1 VSIPPGR
8 WLVRI
13 KDRQAGIL
21 PGLVLVVAMGLAPAS
36 IRAQSNYTVVDSLP
50 LRAQSLEQ
58 AGKWNDALQLW
69 CKVYS
74 QDRQNDEAHKHIQ
87 TCLRR
92 IFQTQRQTDK
102 SLRERVLS
110 LSHSQALALYSE
122 VLTTLQAAYVDRAK
136 VAPERLFQQGLD
148 EFLLALNDA
157 NFRKLHM
164 PGVRDREVQDFQK
177 RLKEFMVLRTVD
189 SVPDAVQLVRQIA
202 TTARRDLQIAQTS
215 VIVLEFIGGAC
226 NSLDEYSAYLSPAE
240 LLAETRAVSESS
252 VVDAF
257 LKDGIGYF
265 RISHFRDTTA
275 DEIDAAI
282 ASMKM
287 EMQDMGVRALV
298 MDLRGNTGG
307 LFSAAVQVV
316 ERFVPEGVIV
326 STQGQLDEFN
336 KVINTG
342 GRMNVIDLPLI
353 VLVDGQTAS
362 AAEILAGAFRDHQ
375 RATLVGETTFGKG
388 SIQRILHFQTAEEA
402 DATGKPKLRTGGMRI
417 TLARFCTPNGQAV
430 NGAGVNPHVVEQ
442 DKSRQLEAA
451 MEQASRYVSV
461 MPPR

>member
-1 VSIPPGR
+1 M
-8 WLVRI
+8 RI

-226 NSLDEYSAYLSPAE
+226 NSLDEYTSYLSPAD
-240 LLAETRAVSESS
+240 LMAEAEMAMTAS
-252 VVDAF
+252 VVDAAP
-257 LKDGIGYF
+257 LKDGIGYL
-265 RISHFRDTTA
+265 RITHFRDTTPEEL
-275 DEIDAAI
+275 DSAI
-282 ASMKM
+282 AALKL
-287 EMQDMGVRALV
+287 EMPQGLRALV

-307 LFSAAVQVV
+307 LFSSAVQVV
-316 ERFVPEGVIV
+316 ERFVPAGVIA

-336 KVINTG
+336 KVISTNV
-342 GRMNVIDLPLI
+342 RMNNVLDVPLI
-353 VLVDGQTAS
+353 VLVDARTAS
-362 AAEILAGAFRDHQ
+362 AAEVLAGAFRDHQ
-375 RATLVGETTFGKG
+375 RATLVGVATYGKG
-388 SIQRILHFQTAEEA
+388 SIQRVLQFQTAEEV
-402 DATGKPKLRTGGMRI
+402 DDSGKPRPRTGGIRI
-417 TLARFCTPNGQAV
+417 TLARFFSPNGQAI
-430 NGAGVNPHVVEQ
+430 NGAGVSPHVVEQ
-442 DKSRQLEAA
+442 DKSRHIEIAL
-451 MEQASRYVSV
+451 EQASRYVSA